1 MDIIHRCFFGY
12 VSHCFGPCEC
22 YVTLGFFLGMD
33 VNFLVNVDRVLLS
46 VDFIVLVLINL
57 EVNVGQFQGMD
68 IIVSGLMNLDVNV
81 VLFMGMDV
89 IVPGLMNL
97 EVKVGLFS
105 GIDIIASVCFR
116 V

>member
-1 MDIIHRCFFGY
+1 
-12 VSHCFGPCEC
+12 
-22 YVTLGFFLGMD
+22 
-33 VNFLVNVDRVLLS
+33 
-46 VDFIVLVLINL
+46 
-57 EVNVGQFQGMD
+57 MD